1 MHKHDPDLIAAFADG
16 SNDNEI
22 QARAL
27 IESCG
32 ECRAEYENQVRVIA
46 MLRQVPPVAMTDLE
60 KAAMQRDLWTELRS
74 QPVAAATTGSPWWYR
89 WSYAAAGLVIVV
101 GIAAGLG
108 NVIGRSGENTAVF
121 SEIGSG
127 LGSDTG
133 RPQSLMGQEDAGGSD
148 TAAGGSETTTTA
160 AATAEGPV
168 AFDTLAADARLKLDR
183 SQLTDAP
190 EMTDE
195 IEGCLARLGLEG
207 QTLVEQVVR
216 DKDYLV
222 TAGPEDDPTPSI
234 VIITVEPCE
243 VVYTDS

>member
-27 IESCG
+27 IESCA
-32 ECRAEYENQVRVIA
+32 ECRAEYENQVRMIA
-46 MLRQVPPVAMTDLE
+46 MLRQVPPVTMTDRE
-60 KAAMQRDLWTELRS
+60 KAAMRRDLWTELRS
-74 QPVAAATTGSPWWYR
+74 DPIEEATAGSPWWYR

-108 NVIGRSGENTAVF
+108 NVIGNSTQTAASF

-133 RPQSLMGQEDAGGSD
+133 QPRSYVGQESAGGSD
-148 TAAGGSETTTTA
+148 SAVDQPQTTTTA
-160 AATAEGPV
+160 AATAEGPIS
-168 AFDTLAADARLKLDR
+168 FDTLAADARLKVER
-183 SQLTDAP
+183 SQLADAP

-195 IEGCLARLGLEG
+195 IESCLTTLGLEG
-207 QTLVEQVVR
+207 QTLVERVVR

-222 TAGPEDDPTPSI
+222 TATPDEDPTPSV